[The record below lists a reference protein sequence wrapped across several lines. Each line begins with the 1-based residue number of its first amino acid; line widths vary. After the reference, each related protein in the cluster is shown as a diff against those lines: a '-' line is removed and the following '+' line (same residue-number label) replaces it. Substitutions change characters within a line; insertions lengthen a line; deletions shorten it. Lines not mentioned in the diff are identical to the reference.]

1 MKHSTIRI
9 FCLALCASL
18 ALSGCSKTGG
28 EGGSQT
34 AEENSAVTTAEQ
46 AEETGETS
54 VSETEVSDVTEK
66 NETTTVSGTDVSD
79 DAKVSGTVT
88 GTAKVSETAKASET
102 TRVPGPPDVT
112 AAPASPPPEG
122 NKPDTYA
129 DQSEYGYSDTELC
142 DLALRYYGS
151 RTNHSPEFVEVEG
164 ETDGKV
170 NIHLYDLFDGH
181 TSTAAWYYIDR
192 MTGKGTDFLE
202 NEIDLTAPPAEMWN
216 PDVPQ
221 RSKIE
226 GDKRCAVL
234 YLGYIDTDIET
245 YISNNVAYQELIH
258 QNFSE
263 YNYTWLADMPKQN
276 YVEIPDGNELY
287 LIIPR
292 DDEARVRVGRFDLS
306 REQLIGNVYSSY
318 RGAPFLLRCNVSEI
332 RPDAEIFIT
341 DNSGE
346 HPGFTVSLSGKDG
359 SLCESDSYTRLN
371 EYTEGP
377 AG

>member
-1 MKHSTIRI
+1 MKRMNIKI
-9 FCLALCASL
+9 FCLALCTSL
-18 ALSGCSKTGG
+18 MMSGCTPSGG
-28 EGGSQT
+28 DESDVT
-34 AEENSAVTTAEQ
+34 AENNAETSAENVTGTAETSLSVSGTETKK
-46 AEETGETS
+46 AETGTAA
-54 VSETEVSDVTEK
+54 VSGTEVSE
-66 NETTTVSGTDVSD
+66 NVS
-79 DAKVSGTVT
+79 
-88 GTAKVSETAKASET
+88 GTAKVSDTAKSTEKAKVSET
-102 TRVPGPPDVT
+102 TRVPGPPAET
-112 AAPASPPPEG
+112 GEPAVVPHEG
-122 NKPDTYA
+122 GKPDTYA
-129 DQSEYGYSDTELC
+129 DPGEYGYSDDELC
-142 DLALRYYGS
+142 TMARGYYGS

-202 NEIDLTAPPAEMWN
+202 NEINLTAPPAEMWN

-234 YLGYIDTDIET
+234 YIGYIDSDIET
-245 YISNNVAYQELIH
+245 YISRNVAYQEMVH
-258 QNFSE
+258 QDFNE
-263 YNYTWLADMPKQN
+263 VNYTWLADMPKEN
-276 YVEIPDGNELY
+276 YAETPGGNELY

-292 DDEARVRVGRFDLS
+292 DKEANVRVSLFDLS

-346 HPGFTVSLSGKDG
+346 YPGFSVSLSGKDG

>member
-1 MKHSTIRI
+1 MKRMNIKI
-9 FCLALCASL
+9 FCLALCT
-18 ALSGCSKTGG
+18 ALMMSGCTPSGG
-28 EGGSQT
+28 DESDVT
-34 AEENSAVTTAEQ
+34 AENNAETTAENV
-46 AEETGETS
+46 TGTAETS
-54 VSETEVSDVTEK
+54 VLVSGTESKKAETGTAAVSGTEVSE
-66 NETTTVSGTDVSD
+66 NAS
-79 DAKVSGTVT
+79 
-88 GTAKVSETAKASET
+88 GTAKVSDTAKSTEKAKASET
-102 TRVPGPPDVT
+102 TRVPGPPAET
-112 AAPASPPPEG
+112 GEPAVVPHEG
-122 NKPDTYA
+122 GKPDTYA
-129 DQSEYGYSDTELC
+129 DPGEYGYANDLLC
-142 DLALRYYGS
+142 TMARGYYGS

-202 NEIDLTAPPAEMWN
+202 NEIDLTAPPGELWN

-221 RSKIE
+221 RFEIE
-226 GDKRCAVL
+226 DGKRCAVL
-234 YLGYIDTDIET
+234 YIGYIDSDIET
-245 YISNNVAYQELIH
+245 YISRNVAYQEMVH
-258 QNFSE
+258 QDFNE
-263 YNYTWLADMPKQN
+263 VNYTWLADMPKEN
-276 YVEIPDGNELY
+276 YAETPGGNELY

-292 DDEARVRVGRFDLS
+292 DNEANVRVSLFDLS

-346 HPGFTVSLSGKDG
+346 HPGFSVSLSGKDG

-377 AG
+377 EG